1 MNGSRIAPWLT
12 ESRWPT
18 VPIRLVARL
27 GSGHT
32 PSRSKP
38 EYWTDCTAPWITL
51 ADVWQLRSGQRN
63 AITET
68 KEKISPLGLAN
79 SSAVLHPPGTVIL
92 SRTASVGFS
101 AIMGTEMATSQD
113 FATWTCGPRL
123 EPRYLLHALRGM
135 APDLRRIATGSTHKT
150 IYMPDIEQLRIPL
163 PSMEE
168 QCRIADYLDAEAAR
182 IDHLAILRQRQA
194 SVLEERYAS
203 AVSELTTPDITSGQ
217 VRSETWPWLPQSVAT
232 ARLGYMAR
240 VQTGVTVHGGRE
252 PGADDAEFPYLRV
265 ANVQGE
271 WVDLTEIKTITIPRD
286 MARRSFLH
294 RGDIVMTEANGNPDN
309 LGRGAVWN
317 GEIAN
322 MVHQNHVFAIRVDR
336 NKLIPEYL
344 SALLASNH
352 GRRYFR
358 FTSNQVGIATTSSS
372 KVLAFPV
379 PLLDP
384 SQQATVVTEY
394 QKLRT
399 TIMRTRSALTRQL
412 GVLAERRQALI
423 TAAVT
428 GQFDVSTASGRNVTD
443 GVPT

>member
-1 MNGSRIAPWLT
+1 MNENRVAPWLKD
-12 ESRWPT
+12 SQWPT

-32 PSRSKP
+32 PSRNKP
-38 EYWTDCTAPWITL
+38 EYWKNSTKPWITL
-51 ADVWQLRSGQRN
+51 ADVWQLRSGRKN
-63 AITET
+63 FITET

-79 SSAVLHPPGTVIL
+79 SSAVLHPAGTVIL

-101 AIMGTEMATSQD
+101 AIMGHEMATSQD
-113 FATWTCGPRL
+113 FATWTCGSLL
-123 EPRYLLHALRGM
+123 EPRYLLHVLRGM
-135 APDLRRIATGSTHKT
+135 APDLKRVATGSTHKT
-150 IYMPDIEQLRIPL
+150 IYMPDIEQLRVPL
-163 PSMEE
+163 PHVEE
-168 QCRIADYLDAEAAR
+168 QRRIADFLDAETAR
-182 IDHLAILRQRQA
+182 IDRLATLRLHQA
-194 SVLEERYAS
+194 STLDERYVA
-203 AVSELTTPDITSGQ
+203 AVSELTTPGIGSGQ
-217 VRSETWPWLPQSVAT
+217 VPSMTWPWLPRSLTT

-240 VQTGVTVHGGRE
+240 VQTGVTVHSARE
-252 PGADDAEFPYLRV
+252 PSPDDAEFPYLRV

-286 MARRSFLH
+286 MARRSTLH
-294 RGDIVMTEANGNPDN
+294 AGDVVMTEANGNPDN
-309 LGRGAVWN
+309 LGRGAVWS
-317 GEIAN
+317 GTVAN
-322 MVHQNHVFAIRVDR
+322 MVHQNHVFAIRVDQ
-336 NKLIPEYL
+336 NKMIPEYL

-379 PLLDP
+379 PLLDLAR
-384 SQQATVVTEY
+384 QAAVVAEY
-394 QKLRT
+394 RKLRS
-399 TIMRTRSALTRQL
+399 TITRTRAALTRQT

-443 GVPT
+443 GV